1 MSKIFYKDGKIT
13 VDEVLSIKKSE
24 LDKLVS
30 DVNKYAKALQE
41 IVDYAPSCFNTD
53 DCPIKNGDGFDQG
66 CSRCPAVIAWEALK

>member
-24 LDKLVS
+24 LDKVVS
-30 DVNKYAKALQE
+30 DANKYAKALQY

-53 DCPIKNGDGFDQG
+53 DCPIKKGDGFDQG
-66 CSRCPAVIAWEALK
+66 CSRCPAVIAWESLK